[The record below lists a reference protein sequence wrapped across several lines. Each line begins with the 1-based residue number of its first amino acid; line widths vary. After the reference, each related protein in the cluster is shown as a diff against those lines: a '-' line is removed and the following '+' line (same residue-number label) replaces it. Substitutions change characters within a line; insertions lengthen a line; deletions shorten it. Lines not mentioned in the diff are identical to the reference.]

1 MKSHVLTLAAL
12 LLFAISGFS
21 QTDVQIFRQLET
33 QLADSQSSNFPFT
46 ITSKSELQRTKL
58 VEHARG
64 EIQKNR
70 KGIESTS
77 LKWFAKKGGQENTA
91 DRASGIEMFITPV
104 DNIVVI
110 LDMNNGKWRMR
121 LQDVQLDQS
130 GDGVKVT
137 GKYQNGTH
145 TEVFEINL
153 QTQNLMTASR

>member
-1 MKSHVLTLAAL
+1 MKSHVLPLATL

-33 QLADSQSSNFPFT
+33 QLADAQSYNFPFT
-46 ITSKSELQRTKL
+46 ITSKSELQHAKL

-70 KGIESTS
+70 KGFASTS
-77 LKWFAKKGGQENTA
+77 LKWFAKKGGQQLTI

-121 LQDVQLDQS
+121 LQDVQLNPS
-130 GDGVKVT
+130 NDGVRLT
-137 GKYQNGTH
+137 GKYQNGTY

-153 QTQNLMTASR
+153 QTQSLMTASR